1 MTFRQFAF
9 NNVIRNKR
17 LYAAYFLTSLFT
29 VMVFFTFSI
38 FASHPELTG
47 DDMNSNV
54 RFGMNVAAGIIYA
67 FSFFFVLY
75 SMSSFLQ
82 SRKKEFGLL
91 MMQGMSMKQIRSMV
105 FLENMFIGLLAT
117 IGGIGLGLLF
127 SKGILA
133 IAEKVLIID
142 NELPFYFPTQPIL
155 LTFGC
160 FIVLFF
166 LISLFVS
173 YILHSRKLIDLI
185 KGDKKSKGEPKA
197 NLFLTFLAVLL
208 LGTGYTIALKVEGSK
223 EVIAAMIPVVITVI
237 IGTYLLFT
245 QLSVFIIRGLK
256 KKENVFWHKTNMIL
270 LSDLSFRMKDNA
282 RSFFLVAIISTVAFS
297 AIGSLYGFQS
307 YITAGIKQAN
317 QTTISYQDNDTNNEK
332 ANVSYIDET
341 LQEANIDMDKE
352 QATLRYYELPD
363 ASEVMITKES
373 DYNHIAELS
382 DNEIIHVKDGDPALM
397 GSETNLFG
405 SNGDY
410 SKKQEAD
417 ILKSAVL
424 ELDEETVLEPV
435 QMVASNVL
443 PSARE
448 YYIVSDHDFENLPE
462 SATEENYYAWQE
474 TEDKDIP
481 LGIAEKLDNQL
492 STEGIRIGQYEEY
505 VVNKMYGPILFV
517 GLFIGI
523 VFFVSAGS
531 FLYFRLYSDLD
542 EDKKKFQAI
551 TKMGLTEKELKKVL
565 NRQTAL
571 LFFAPIAVAL
581 VHGAVALTA
590 LSNMFFYNLVKESAI
605 VLGLFLAIQI
615 VYFFIVN
622 FYYVRQ
628 IKAALQYSLS
638 GKV

>member
-9 NNVIRNKR
+9 NNVVRNKR

-38 FASHPELTG
+38 FASHPQLAG
-47 DDMNSNV
+47 NNMDSYV
-54 RFGMNVAAGIIYA
+54 SFGMNVAAGIIYV

-82 SRKKEFGLL
+82 SRKREFGLL
-91 MMQGMSMKQIRSMV
+91 MIQGMSMKQIRSMV

-117 IGGIGLGLLF
+117 IGGIGLGLVF
-127 SKGILA
+127 SKGILL
-133 IAEKVLIID
+133 IAENVLIID

-155 LTFGC
+155 ITFGC
-160 FIVLFF
+160 FMVLFF

-173 YILHSRKLIDLI
+173 YILRSRKLIDLI

-197 NLFLTFLAVLL
+197 NLFLTILAVLL
-208 LGTGYTIALKVEGSK
+208 LGTGYVVAVTVDGLK
-223 EVIAAMIPVVITVI
+223 VIAALVPVVIVVI

-245 QLSVFIIRGLK
+245 QLSVFIIRRLK
-256 KKENVFWHKTNMIL
+256 KKENVFWYKTNMIL

-307 YITAGIKQAN
+307 YITAGIKQMN
-317 QTTISYQDNDTNNEK
+317 QTTISYQDYDTGNEE

-341 LQEANIDMDKE
+341 LREANVDVDKE
-352 QATLRYYELPD
+352 QVTLHYYELPD
-363 ASEVMITKES
+363 ESQVMVTKES
-373 DYNHIAELS
+373 DYNRIAELS
-382 DNEIIHVKDGDPALM
+382 DNETVQIEDGAPALM
-397 GSETNLFG
+397 GPEVIFLNIG
-405 SNGDY
+405 GDNSN
-410 SKKQEAD
+410 KEEAE
-417 ILKSAVL
+417 ILKDAEL
-424 ELDEETVLEPV
+424 ELGNTVLEPV
-435 QMVASNVL
+435 QLVESSIL
-443 PSARE
+443 PATQK
-448 YYIVSDHDFENLPE
+448 YYVVSDHDFESLPE
-462 SATEENYYAWQE
+462 PAMEENYYAWQE
-474 TEDKDIP
+474 TEDKEIP
-481 LGIAEKLDNQL
+481 LGVAEKLDDAL
-492 STEGIRIGQYEEY
+492 STEGIRIGEYEEY
-505 VVNKMYGPILFV
+505 VINKMYGPILFV

-590 LSNMFFYNLVKESAI
+590 LSNMFFYSLVKESAM
-605 VLGLFLAIQI
+605 VLGMFLAIQI
-615 VYFFIVN
+615 VYFFIVR
-622 FYYVRQ
+622 FYYIRQ
-628 IKAALQYSLS
+628 VKQALR
-638 GKV
+638 

>member
-9 NNVIRNKR
+9 NNVVRNKR

-38 FASHPELTG
+38 FASHPQLTG
-47 DDMNSNV
+47 DNMDSYV
-54 RFGMNVAAGIIYA
+54 SFGMNVAAGIIYV

-117 IGGIGLGLLF
+117 IGGIGLGLIF
-127 SKGILA
+127 SKGILL
-133 IAEKVLIID
+133 IAENVLIID

-160 FIVLFF
+160 FMVLFF

-173 YILHSRKLIDLI
+173 YVLRSRKLIDLI

-197 NLFLTFLAVLL
+197 NLFLTILAVLL
-208 LGTGYTIALKVEGSK
+208 LGTGYAVALTVDGLKVIVAMVP
-223 EVIAAMIPVVITVI
+223 VILVVI

-245 QLSVFIIRGLK
+245 QLSVFIIRRLK
-256 KKENVFWHKTNMIL
+256 KNENIFWHKTNMIL
-270 LSDLSFRMKDNA
+270 FSDLSFRMKDNA

-307 YITAGIKQAN
+307 VLTAGIKQTN
-317 QTTISYQDNDTNNEK
+317 QTTISYQDYDTGNEE
-332 ANVSYIDET
+332 ANVAYIDEK
-341 LQEANIDMDKE
+341 LQEANLDMDKE
-352 QATLRYYELPD
+352 QAVLRYYEVPD
-363 ASEVMITKES
+363 ESQVLIAQES
-373 DYNHIAELS
+373 DYNRIAGLS
-382 DNEIIHVKDGDPALM
+382 DNEIIQVEDGAPALLGPEM
-397 GSETNLFG
+397 ILLGVDGGNL
-405 SNGDY
+405 NAQ
-410 SKKQEAD
+410 KAD
-417 ILKSAVL
+417 LLEDAVL
-424 ELDEETVLEPV
+424 ELEEGAVLEPV
-435 QMVASNVL
+435 QVVSSNVL
-443 PSARE
+443 PATTE
-448 YYIVSDHDFENLPE
+448 YYVVSDHDFESLPSPASE
-462 SATEENYYAWQE
+462 QNYYAWQE
-474 TEDKDIP
+474 KEDKEIP
-481 LGIAEKLDNQL
+481 LGIAEDLDNKL
-492 STEGIRIGQYEEY
+492 SAEGVRIGQYEEY
-505 VVNKMYGPILFV
+505 LINKMYGPILFV

-590 LSNMFFYNLVKESAI
+590 LSHMFFYSLVKESAI
-605 VLGLFLAIQI
+605 VLGLFLIIQI
-615 VYFFIVN
+615 VYFFIVR
-622 FYYVRQ
+622 FYYIRQ
-628 IKAALQYSLS
+628 IKQALR
-638 GKV
+638 

>member
-38 FASHPELTG
+38 FASHPQLTG
-47 DDMNSNV
+47 DNMDSYV
-54 RFGMNVAAGIIYA
+54 SFGMNVAAGIIYV

-91 MMQGMSMKQIRSMV
+91 MIQGMSMKQIRSMV

-117 IGGIGLGLLF
+117 IGGIGLGLIF
-127 SKGILA
+127 SKVILL
-133 IAEKVLIID
+133 IAENVLIIE

-173 YILHSRKLIDLI
+173 YILRSRKLIDLI

-197 NLFLTFLAVLL
+197 NLFLTILAVLL
-208 LGTGYTIALKVEGSK
+208 LGTGYAVALIVEGLQ
-223 EVIAAMIPVVITVI
+223 VIFAMIPVVIVVI

-245 QLSVFIIRGLK
+245 QLSVSIIRRLK
-256 KKENVFWHKTNMIL
+256 KKENVFWYKTNMIL
-270 LSDLSFRMKDNA
+270 FSDLSFRMKDNA

-297 AIGSLYGFQS
+297 AIGTLYGFQS
-307 YITAGIKQAN
+307 YITAGIKQVN
-317 QTTISYQDNDTNNEK
+317 QTTISYQDYDTGNEQ
-332 ANVSYIDET
+332 ANVSYIAET
-341 LQEANIDMDKE
+341 LQGANIDMDKE
-352 QATLRYYELPD
+352 RVTLHYYELPD
-363 ASEVMITKES
+363 ETLVLITKES
-373 DYNHIAELS
+373 DYNRIAGLS
-382 DNEIIHVKDGDPALM
+382 DNEIIQVEDGAPALM
-397 GSETNLFG
+397 EPEMIFLNIG
-405 SNGDY
+405 GDN
-410 SKKQEAD
+410 SGQQEAE
-417 ILKSAVL
+417 ILKDAVL
-424 ELDEETVLEPV
+424 ELDGGTVLEPV
-435 QMVASNVL
+435 QLVSSNVL
-443 PSARE
+443 PSTTK
-448 YYIVSDHDFENLPE
+448 YYVVSDQDFENFPE
-462 SATEENYYAWQE
+462 PAIEENYYAWQE
-474 TEDKDIP
+474 TEDSEIP
-481 LGIAEKLDNQL
+481 LGIAEKLNDRL

-505 VVNKMYGPILFV
+505 VVNKAYGPILFV

-523 VFFVSAGS
+523 VFFVSSGS

-571 LFFAPIAVAL
+571 LFFAPIFVAL
-581 VHGAVALTA
+581 IHGAVALTA
-590 LSNMFFYNLVKESAI
+590 LSNMFFYSLVKESAM

-615 VYFFIVN
+615 VYFFIVR
-622 FYYVRQ
+622 FYYIRQ
-628 IKAALQYSLS
+628 VKQALQ
-638 GKV
+638 